1 MYLLNIIIIINGT
14 IFYIYCMNVDR
25 CFAKNMIN
33 RLLESLAWAEAPG
46 LLASQLEALE
56 KTASNSDIFGCNGG
70 PGQGDG
76 GGLSRHLT

>member
-70 PGQGDG
+70 PGRGMVG
-76 GGLSRHLT
+76 VCLGI